1 MNGNLTGIIKIL
13 RGMKQGDALSCAIF
27 IICVDPLIRNINAD
41 LQIQMIKFTCKIS
54 KEDIGFKAGAF
65 ADDVGV
71 LCGGNQLSIRK
82 VFEQYGKLTRRS
94 GLVLNADKTEIL
106 VLSNNRSR
114 SYEVDYDGRQVDLG
128 SIS

>member
-94 GLVLNADKTEIL
+94 GLVLNAEKTEIL